1 MAHMCKCRLGD
12 LSFIKY
18 VYQILA
24 VNEFSGLVFTC
35 ASNTYDDW
43 VVCFDFA

>member
-1 MAHMCKCRLGD
+1 MVTIIYSHHRLAD

-35 ASNTYDDW
+35 AGNT
-43 VVCFDFA
+43 